1 MDNYQALHQFI
12 EQFISLTG
20 EEFAQLKKRSSV
32 VHVRKKDVITSA
44 GETENYLYYVARG
57 LVREY
62 FFKAG
67 EAVTSQVI
75 AEGTVFG
82 SVSSFLTGT
91 PSHFCLEA
99 MEPCS
104 LVTIQKGQLEELY
117 RSSPRWE
124 KFGRILTTHF
134 VLRQEREVMLR
145 YRLAPRER
153 FIRFVEENPQLLQR
167 VPQKYLASLLQIK
180 PETFSRMKHLLY
192 RSPRKMNGA

>member
-1 MDNYQALHQFI
+1 MDNYQALQQFI
-12 EQFISLTG
+12 GQFFPLNE

-32 VHVRKKDVITSA
+32 VHVRKKDIITSA
-44 GETENYLYYVARG
+44 GETENYLYYVTRG
-57 LVREY
+57 LIREY
-62 FFKAG
+62 FFKGGLAI
-67 EAVTSQVI
+67 TSQVI

-82 SVSSFLTGT
+82 SVSSFLTGA

-117 RSSPRWE
+117 RSSTRWE

-134 VLRQEREVMLR
+134 VLRQEREVLQR
-145 YRLAPRER
+145 YRLTPRER
-153 FIRFVEENPQLLQR
+153 FLRFVQENPDLLQR

-192 RSPRKMNGA
+192 KRPVKRNGA